1 MLHRIKDA
9 QQTDKILGRVSV
21 VGIGPGLGLLA
32 WSRQMYEKLLEFNK
46 PVVVDADALNLLAE
60 RPNFNDS
67 RILTPHSKEAGR
79 LLGVSDLQV
88 EFDRIS
94 SAERIARKFT
104 EASVCLKGREPL

>member
-1 MLHRIKDA
+1 
-9 QQTDKILGRVSV
+9 
-21 VGIGPGLGLLA
+21 
-32 WSRQMYEKLLEFNK
+32 MYEKLLEFNK

-60 RPNFNDS
+60 RPNFNDL

-94 SAERIARKFT
+94 SAERIA
-104 EASVCLKGREPL
+104 EIYGGVCLLKGPGTVVADETTRVIEGAIVAWLQVVWAIFLQV